1 MPVSEPNYPS
11 LLMPNATEVEGWVA
25 ESDKSKILQGNA
37 PDLDHNP
44 VITGLLHALIAICY
58 QLGGFILVLSS
69 DNAVTSGEIRSTI
82 SADPAN
88 FAIAGHDLW
97 HVIVT
102 QFLSVGF
109 ESTWYVDGTHF
120 IINIL
125 SHVPLKG
132 IILVLTHT
140 DATDASACF
149 PELKEINLFPTFE
162 FGIEGLHLFAMGW
175 VSSFEDVV
183 DFDQNNSDVVNI
195 LVSPNIRR
203 GEREDAP
210 IVRVADVS

>member
-1 MPVSEPNYPS
+1 M
-11 LLMPNATEVEGWVA
+11 
-25 ESDKSKILQGNA
+25 
-37 PDLDHNP
+37 
-44 VITGLLHALIAICY
+44 
-58 QLGGFILVLSS
+58 
-69 DNAVTSGEIRSTI
+69 
-82 SADPAN
+82 
-88 FAIAGHDLW
+88 
-97 HVIVT
+97 
-102 QFLSVGF
+102 GF

-125 SHVPLKG
+125 IHVPLKG

-162 FGIEGLHLFAMGW
+162 FGIEGLHLFAMGC

-183 DFDQNNSDVVNI
+183 NFDQNNSDVVNI

-203 GEREDAP
+203 GERKDAP
-210 IVRVADVS
+210 IVRIADVS